1 VTAVVKIRVASS
13 VDEAELIIEES
24 CGVYT
29 IRFADG
35 SQAPINA
42 TESVEF
48 DSLKITVE
56 AP

>member
-1 VTAVVKIRVASS
+1 MTPVVKLRVVSEFDE
-13 VDEAELIIEES
+13 VDL
-24 CGVYT
+24 VYT

-42 TESVEF
+42 TESIEF
-48 DSLKITVE
+48 DSIKITVE